1 MIDAREQKQS
11 VLLIMH
17 NCTIEKLILL
27 DTVMRKGVAYLPNF
41 PTLKKWF

>member
-1 MIDAREQKQS
+1 MIDAKEQKQY

-17 NCTIEKLILL
+17 NCSIEKFILL
-27 DTVMRKGVAYLPNF
+27 DTVMRKGTAYLPNF